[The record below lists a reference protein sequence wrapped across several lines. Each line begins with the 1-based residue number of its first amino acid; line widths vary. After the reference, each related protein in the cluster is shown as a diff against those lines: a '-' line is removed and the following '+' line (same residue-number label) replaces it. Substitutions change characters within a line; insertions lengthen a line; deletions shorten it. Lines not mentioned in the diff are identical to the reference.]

1 MGKKEEQEEMGREAE
16 KIREIEHMNF
26 LVYFSNMGGSQL
38 WAFANDFLNTNNH
51 VRYSLLY

>member
-1 MGKKEEQEEMGREAE
+1 MGKKEEQQEVGGEAE
-16 KIREIEHMNF
+16 RIGEIEHMKF

-38 WAFANDFLNTNNH
+38 WAFTNDFLNTNNH